1 MTQTVNRPVTTAAA
15 QRYPIR
21 PCTLI
26 YVLLVVLTVITWGL
40 GKAGFS
46 GLGISLIVLGF
57 ALFKGFL
64 IGDYYMGLRGIRSI
78 WRWPIL
84 IWLLL
89 PGSLITWAFIS
100 AS

>member
-1 MTQTVNRPVTTAAA
+1 MTKNTTAIDSAS
-15 QRYPIR
+15 RYPIR

-26 YVLLVVLTVITWGL
+26 YLLLMALTLITWGI
-40 GKAGFS
+40 GKAGLS

-78 WRWPIL
+78 WRWVIL
-84 IWLLL
+84 IWLLI
-89 PGSLITWAFIS
+89 PGCLITWAFVS